1 MRLAMIRRKSKLV
14 SLMGS
19 VASFSVGALVF
30 SACASQPPPEPAPLP
45 APEPPPAPVATE
57 QPLPPP
63 AEPAKPAAPPPPTP
77 VVTYSEGISTPESV
91 LYDAANDRY
100 LVSNVNGKPLEADN
114 NGFISELSP
123 DGKITKLKFIA
134 GGENKVKLDAPK
146 GSGIFQGT
154 LYVTDITVVRKFD
167 LKTGAPKG
175 EIPIPGT
182 SFLNDLSIA
191 PDGRVFVSDSGWKA
205 GANGFEGTGTDA
217 IYMIKNGKVT
227 QLAKSPELG
236 EPNGVLFTEK
246 GLLAG
251 TGNKNELYR
260 LDDKGAR
267 QDVTAVPDGGLDG
280 IAVAGDK
287 LLVSSWKSST
297 VYRGTLGGT
306 FEPVVWGVSAPADI
320 GFDSK
325 RSRILVPR
333 FMDSLVQV
341 YDLK

>member
-1 MRLAMIRRKSKLV
+1 MNHRKSNLV
-14 SLMGS
+14 WLMTS
-19 VASFSVGALVF
+19 VACFSIAVSVF

-45 APEPPPAPVATE
+45 APEPPPPPPAVAAEPPV
-57 QPLPPP
+57 PPP
-63 AEPAKPAAPPPPTP
+63 AEPAKPSTPPPPVP

-100 LVSNVNGKPLEADN
+100 LVSNVNGKPLDADN

-123 DGKITKLKFIA
+123 DGKITRLKFIA

-146 GSGIFQGT
+146 GSGIFQGI
-154 LYVTDITVVRKFD
+154 LYVTDITFVRKFD
-167 LKTGAPKG
+167 LRTGAAKG
-175 EIPIPGT
+175 EISIPGA

-205 GANGFEGTGTDA
+205 GANGFEGTGSDA
-217 IYMIKNGKVT
+217 IYVIKNGKVT

-236 EPNGVLFTEK
+236 EPNGLLFTDK

-267 QDVTAVPDGGLDG
+267 TDVTAVPDGGIDG
-280 IAVAGDK
+280 IAKAGDQ

-306 FEPVVWGVSAPADI
+306 FEPVVWGVTAPADI

-333 FMDSLVQV
+333 FTDSLIQV